1 MGILIRDVSSKES
14 GNMSIQLRDVSFWYG
29 ENRILDNVS
38 LTVREKEHIGILG
51 GSGCGKS
58 TLLKLLAGLYT
69 GKEGSCR
76 VAGEHSPEGIRKK
89 VAMVMQNP
97 GLFPLSIRENITCGH
112 PVAEEKIWEAVRAAQ
127 LEEWIRE
134 LPDGLDT
141 LVEERGGNL
150 SGGQAQR
157 IAIAR
162 AFAKDAPVVLLDE
175 PTSALDGE
183 TADAL
188 LRAMERLTEGKT
200 VIHVT
205 HREETVQNY
214 DRILVLKEGKLFEK
228 ESL

>member
-1 MGILIRDVSSKES
+1 
-14 GNMSIQLRDVSFWYG
+14 MSVLLREISFSYG
-29 ENRILDNVS
+29 EKRILDKIS
-38 LTVREKEHIGILG
+38 LEVREKEHIGILG

-58 TLLKLLAGLYT
+58 TLLKILAGLYAV
-69 GKEGSCR
+69 KEGYCE
-76 VAGEHSPEGIRKK
+76 VAGEREPERIRKQ
-89 VAMVMQNP
+89 VAMVMQTP

-112 PVAEEKIWEAVRAAQ
+112 PIAEEKVWEAVRAAQ
-127 LEEWIRE
+127 LEEWVRG
-134 LPDGLDT
+134 LPEGLNS
-141 LVEERGGNL
+141 LVGERGGNL

-162 AFAKDAPVVLLDE
+162 AIAKDAPVVLLDE

-205 HREETVQNY
+205 HREETIQTC

-228 ESL
+228 KSLQCI

>member
-1 MGILIRDVSSKES
+1 
-14 GNMSIQLRDVSFWYG
+14 MSVRLREISFCYG
-29 ENRILDNVS
+29 EKKILDRIS

-51 GSGCGKS
+51 VSGSGKS
-58 TLLKLLAGLYT
+58 TLLKILAGLYPV
-69 GKEGSCR
+69 KEGRCE
-76 VAGEHSPEGIRKK
+76 VAGESSPEGIRKQ
-89 VAMVMQNP
+89 VAVVMQTP

-112 PVAEEKIWEAVRAAQ
+112 PIPEEKVWEAVRAAQ
-127 LEEWIRE
+127 LEDWVRG
-134 LPDGLDT
+134 LWSGLDS
-141 LVEERGGNL
+141 LVGERGGNL

-162 AFAKDAPVVLLDE
+162 AIAKDAPVVLLDE

-205 HREETVQNY
+205 HREETIQNY

-228 ESL
+228 ES

>member
-1 MGILIRDVSSKES
+1 
-14 GNMSIQLRDVSFWYG
+14 MSVVLREISFCYG
-29 ENRILDNVS
+29 EKKILDNIS

-51 GSGCGKS
+51 GSGSGKS

-69 GKEGSCR
+69 VKEGHCE
-76 VAGEHSPEGIRKK
+76 VAGETTPDRMRKK
-89 VAMVMQNP
+89 VAMVMQTP

-112 PVAEEKIWEAVRAAQ
+112 PIPEEKVWEAVRAAQ
-127 LEEWIRE
+127 LEEWVRE
-134 LPDGLDT
+134 LPDGLDS
-141 LVEERGGNL
+141 LVGERGGNI

-162 AFAKDAPVVLLDE
+162 AIAKDAPVVLLDE

-205 HREETVQNY
+205 HREETIQTY
-214 DRILVLKEGKLFEK
+214 DRILVLKEGKLLEK

>member
-1 MGILIRDVSSKES
+1 
-14 GNMSIQLRDVSFWYG
+14 MSIQLREISFGYG
-29 ENRILDNVS
+29 EKKILDHIS

-51 GSGCGKS
+51 GSGTGKS
-58 TLLKLLAGLYT
+58 TLLKVLAGLYT
-69 GKEGSCR
+69 VKEGYCM
-76 VAGEHSPEGIRKK
+76 VAGEVLPERIRKQ
-89 VAMVMQNP
+89 VAMVMQLP

-112 PVAEEKIWEAVRAAQ
+112 PIAEEKLWEAVRAAQ
-127 LEEWIRE
+127 LEEWVKG
-134 LPDGLDT
+134 LPDGLDS
-141 LVEERGGNL
+141 LVGERGGNI

-162 AFAKDAPVVLLDE
+162 AIAKDAPVVLLDE

-188 LRAMERLTEGKT
+188 LQALERLTEGKT

-205 HREETVQNY
+205 HREETIQAY

-228 ESL
+228 EPLQRI

>member
-1 MGILIRDVSSKES
+1 MGIW
-14 GNMSIQLRDVSFWYG
+14 LREISFCYG
-29 ENRILDNVS
+29 EKKVLDKIS

-58 TLLKLLAGLYT
+58 TLLKILAGLYPVKA
-69 GKEGSCR
+69 GYCE
-76 VAGEHSPEGIRKK
+76 VAGETVLERIRKQ
-89 VAMVMQNP
+89 VAMVMQTP

-112 PVAEEKIWEAVRAAQ
+112 PVAEEKVWEAVRAAQ
-127 LEEWIRE
+127 LEKWVRE
-134 LPDGLDT
+134 LPEGLDSF
-141 LVEERGGNL
+141 VSERGGNL

-162 AFAKDAPVVLLDE
+162 AIAKDASVILLDE

-188 LRAMERLTEGKT
+188 LGALERLTEGKT
-200 VIHVT
+200 VVHVT
-205 HREETVQNY
+205 HREETIRNY

>member
-1 MGILIRDVSSKES
+1 
-14 GNMSIQLRDVSFWYG
+14 MSVLLREISFCYG
-29 ENRILDNVS
+29 EKKILDRIS

-51 GSGCGKS
+51 VSGSGKS
-58 TLLKLLAGLYT
+58 TLLKILAGLYPV
-69 GKEGSCR
+69 KEGRCE
-76 VAGEHSPEGIRKK
+76 VAGENSPEGIRKQ
-89 VAMVMQNP
+89 VAVVMQTP

-112 PVAEEKIWEAVRAAQ
+112 PISEENVWAAVRAAQ
-127 LEEWIRE
+127 LEEWVRE
-134 LPDGLDT
+134 LPNGLDS
-141 LVEERGGNL
+141 LVGERGGNL

-162 AFAKDAPVVLLDE
+162 AIAKDAPVVLLDE

-205 HREETVQNY
+205 HREETIQNY

-228 ESL
+228 ESVSGV

>member
-1 MGILIRDVSSKES
+1 
-14 GNMSIQLRDVSFWYG
+14 MSIVLREIRFSYG
-29 ENRILDNVS
+29 EKKILDRIS

-51 GSGCGKS
+51 GSGSGKS
-58 TLLKLLAGLYT
+58 TLLKILAGLYP
-69 GKEGSCR
+69 GKEGYCE
-76 VAGEHSPEGIRKK
+76 VAGEHAPEGIRKQ
-89 VAMVMQNP
+89 VAVVMQTP

-112 PVAEEKIWEAVRAAQ
+112 PMTEEKVWEAVRAAQ
-127 LEEWIRE
+127 LEEWVRG
-134 LPDGLDT
+134 LTDGLDS
-141 LVEERGGNL
+141 LVGERGDNI

-162 AFAKDAPVVLLDE
+162 AIAKDAPVVLLDE

-188 LRAMERLTEGKT
+188 LRAMEHLMEGKT

-205 HREETVQNY
+205 HREETIQNC

-228 ESL
+228 ES

>member
-1 MGILIRDVSSKES
+1 
-14 GNMSIQLRDVSFWYG
+14 MSIVLREISFGYG
-29 ENRILDNVS
+29 EKKILDRIS

-51 GSGCGKS
+51 GSGNGKS
-58 TLLKLLAGLYT
+58 TLLKILAGLYT
-69 GKEGSCR
+69 GKEGYCE
-76 VAGEHSPEGIRKK
+76 VVGERAPEGIRKR
-89 VAMVMQNP
+89 VAMVMQTP

-112 PVAEEKIWEAVRAAQ
+112 SMTEEKVWEAVRAAQ
-127 LEEWIRE
+127 LEEWVKE
-134 LPDGLDT
+134 LPEGLDS
-141 LVEERGGNL
+141 LVGERGGNI

-162 AFAKDAPVVLLDE
+162 AIAKDAPVVLLDE

-205 HREETVQNY
+205 HREETLHGY
-214 DRILVLKEGKLFEK
+214 DRILVLKEGRLFEK
-228 ESL
+228 ESESRV

>member
-1 MGILIRDVSSKES
+1 
-14 GNMSIQLRDVSFWYG
+14 MSVLLQDVSFCYG
-29 ENRILDNVS
+29 EKKILDKVS
-38 LTVREKEHIGILG
+38 LEVREKEHIGILG
-51 GSGCGKS
+51 GSGSGKS

-69 GKEGSCR
+69 VKVGYCA
-76 VAGEHSPEGIRKK
+76 VAGETLPERIRKQ
-89 VAMVMQNP
+89 VAMVMQTP

-112 PVAEEKIWEAVRAAQ
+112 PIAEDKIREAVRAAQ
-127 LEEWIRE
+127 LEEWVRE
-134 LPDGLDT
+134 LPDGLDS
-141 LVEERGGNL
+141 LVGERGGNI

-162 AFAKDAPVVLLDE
+162 AIAKDAPVVLLDE

-188 LRAMERLTEGKT
+188 LQALECLTEGKT

-205 HREETVQNY
+205 HREETIQTC
-214 DRILVLKEGKLFEK
+214 DRILVLKEGKLFDK